1 MCAYKKDY
9 TMSDDKVYSKFGKI
23 VTMLDDLQTTGC
35 FEPGYTQ
42 PVYRLVFTGPNGA
55 GKDSLINGLFGYT
68 FLPPNCKSKRQMEI
82 RFMHSIED
90 VSPMV
95 QVDELNKKFTHFP
108 DCSKKIAELQ
118 NGMNDSNQGSAI
130 RMTLTSNTSA
140 DLYVISTC
148 EQDAGNTYDST
159 LLREALAPSSNFI
172 ILVMEA
178 IYLNDD
184 YSSKREH
191 WFDLIRNYDP
201 DLERTMVV
209 FTKCDILPNNFN
221 FNKIKQYLRESN
233 DIFSPKYGFVCVK
246 TNFSSHMEPSDQVR
260 MEREYFCN
268 HKTFGYLSINDFFTL
283 DTVGEKIT
291 KWIYETNE
299 FKKTMVYAYSKMQDR
314 MKFVD
319 SELDKFGKDFLDFS
333 TQRKDLYLQ
342 GMMNVFCQT
351 VEKVFSGNCD
361 IEEYNLSNFRL
372 NKLYFE
378 FLTNYTDY
386 KPSISFKNEK
396 IIEAIQK
403 TEGYGLSGFP
413 SGDVI
418 YSLLED
424 KLDEL
429 RDEISTYSEDIY
441 NTVNQLFKTIIN
453 RYFARF
459 PKALNSIEELI
470 ISFLDQ
476 EFNKTRSLFKDLA
489 EMNFTYLYVDE
500 LSKEYKTLIQDSLMK
515 KSFQNQGMNDQNNM
529 NNQNNNFPFKENK
542 DISFFKASKEKDRD
556 SYYQGLANYVKSLV
570 DFIYSEMIR
579 NLREYI
585 PKATGNFFIKSLK
598 SNMNFYLLQY
608 ISKNPEICEDLEED
622 QDVAQKRVYYID
634 ASKKLK
640 KINKAIGLDEQIAKF
655 FKEDNIKSIETIL
668 VAQGIDSR
676 ANKEKEEQEK
686 EKEKN
691 AKKPKININDIGQP
705 PKKEMPPEKTTTNPK
720 PNISQSTKN
729 NLFGNNTKPN
739 PTKSS
744 NLFGNPTQTKT
755 DATPAAKKAQST
767 NLFGNPTPAN
777 KKPAAT
783 NQQKNNLFGTPNQ
796 ANINKGTNLFGNTNT
811 NTNTNKTQNTPKTTQ
826 APQNQNQNQKKDL
839 SVSLKIDPK
848 EGNITG
854 INVKGNIDP
863 KDAYNFYQK
872 NKQYMPSGQQML
884 SGAQKAGNFMNQM
897 NNNNNNTD
905 NKPKKTSVS
914 TLANLFGP
922 SKK

>member
-1 MCAYKKDY
+1 MSGYKKDY
-9 TMSDDKVYSKFGKI
+9 TMSDDKVYTKFGKI
-23 VTMLDDLQTTGC
+23 VSMLDDLQTTGC

-55 GKDSLINGLFGYT
+55 GKDSLINCLFGYT
-68 FLPPNCKSKRQMEI
+68 FLPANCKSKRQMEI
-82 RFMHSIED
+82 RFMHSLED
-90 VSPMV
+90 VSPMIEI
-95 QVDELNKKFTHFP
+95 DELNKKFTHFP

-118 NGMNDSNQGSAI
+118 NGTNDSNQGMSI
-130 RMTLTSNTSA
+130 RMTLTSNSSA
-140 DLYVISTC
+140 DIYVISTC
-148 EQDAGNTYDST
+148 EQDTGNTSANS

-184 YSSKREH
+184 FNQKREH
-191 WFDLIRNYDP
+191 WFNLIRNYDP
-201 DLERTMVV
+201 ELERTMVV
-209 FTKCDILPNNFN
+209 FTKCDTLPSNFN
-221 FNKIKQYLRESN
+221 FNKIKQFLRESN

-246 TNFSSHMEPSDQVR
+246 TNYMPHMEPADQVR

-268 HKTFGYLSINDFFTL
+268 HKTFGYLSINDYFTL

-291 KWIYETNE
+291 KWIYETND

-319 SELDKFGKDFLDFS
+319 SELEKFGKDFLDFS

-361 IEEYNLSNFRL
+361 VEEYNLSNVKI
-372 NKLYFE
+372 NKLYVD
-378 FLTNYTDY
+378 FLGNYTDY

-396 IIEAIQK
+396 IVEAIQK
-403 TEGYGLSGFP
+403 TEGCGLSGFP

-453 RYFARF
+453 KFFARF
-459 PKALNSIEELI
+459 PKALTPIEELI

-476 EFNKTRSLFKDLA
+476 EFNKTKDLFNDLA

-500 LSKEYKTLIQDSLMK
+500 LSKEYKTLIQDSLLK
-515 KSFQNQGMNDQNNM
+515 KSFQNQGMNGPNGP
-529 NNQNNNFPFKENK
+529 NNQNNNNFTFKENK
-542 DISFFKASKEKDRD
+542 DISFFKSNKDKD

-579 NLREYI
+579 SLREYI

-608 ISKNPEICEDLEED
+608 LSKNPEICQDLEED

-634 ASKKLK
+634 AQKKLK
-640 KINKAIGLDEQIAKF
+640 KINKAISLDDQIAKY
-655 FKEDNIKSIETIL
+655 FKED
-668 VAQGIDSR
+668 A
-676 ANKEKEEQEK
+676 EK

-691 AKKPKININDIGQP
+691 AKKPKTNINEIGLP
-705 PKKEMPPEKTTTNPK
+705 PKKDNLSEKNINNPK
-720 PNISQSTKN
+720 PNISQAAKN
-729 NLFGNNTKPN
+729 NLFGNATKPQSS
-739 PTKSS
+739 KGS
-744 NLFGNPTQTKT
+744 NLFGNTSQIKNDNANQGKKNPPTNNLFGNTSMNASTKK
-755 DATPAAKKAQST
+755 PQVKNNLFGNPQPNNMQKST
-767 NLFGNPTPAN
+767 NLFGNTP
-777 KKPAAT
+777 
-783 NQQKNNLFGTPNQ
+783 
-796 ANINKGTNLFGNTNT
+796 
-811 NTNTNKTQNTPKTTQ
+811 TNK
-826 APQNQNQNQKKDL
+826 NQNNQQNQKKDL
-839 SVSLKIDPK
+839 NINLKIDPK
-848 EGNITG
+848 DGNITG
-854 INVKGNIDP
+854 VNVQGNIDP

-884 SGAQKAGNFMNQM
+884 SGAQKVGNFLSQLNNSGNS
-897 NNNNNNTD
+897 NNNSGD
-905 NKPKKTSVS
+905 NKQTKKANSS
-914 TLANLFGP
+914 TLANLFG

>member
-1 MCAYKKDY
+1 MSGYKKDY
-9 TMSDDKVYSKFGKI
+9 TMSDDKVYTKFGKI
-23 VTMLDDLQTTGC
+23 VSMLDDLQTTGC

-55 GKDSLINGLFGYT
+55 GKDSLINCLFGYT
-68 FLPPNCKSKRQMEI
+68 FLPANCKSKRQMEI
-82 RFMHSIED
+82 RFMHSLED
-90 VSPMV
+90 VSPMIEI
-95 QVDELNKKFTHFP
+95 DELNKKFTHFP

-118 NGMNDSNQGSAI
+118 NGTNDSNQGMSI
-130 RMTLTSNTSA
+130 RMTLTSNSSA
-140 DLYVISTC
+140 DIYVISTC
-148 EQDAGNTYDST
+148 EQDTGNTSANS

-184 YSSKREH
+184 FNQKREH
-191 WFDLIRNYDP
+191 WFNLIRNYDP
-201 DLERTMVV
+201 ELERTMVV
-209 FTKCDILPNNFN
+209 FTKCDTLPSNFN
-221 FNKIKQYLRESN
+221 FNKIKQFLRESN

-246 TNFSSHMEPSDQVR
+246 TNYMPHMEPADQVR

-268 HKTFGYLSINDFFTL
+268 HKTFGYLSINDYFTL

-291 KWIYETNE
+291 KWIYETND

-319 SELDKFGKDFLDFS
+319 SELEKFGKDFLDFS

-361 IEEYNLSNFRL
+361 VEEYNLSNVKI
-372 NKLYFE
+372 NKLYVD
-378 FLTNYTDY
+378 FLGNYTDY

-396 IIEAIQK
+396 IVEAIQK
-403 TEGYGLSGFP
+403 TEGCGLSGFP

-453 RYFARF
+453 KFFARF
-459 PKALNSIEELI
+459 PKALTPIEELI

-476 EFNKTRSLFKDLA
+476 EFNKTKDLFNDLA

-500 LSKEYKTLIQDSLMK
+500 LSKEYKTLIQDSLLK
-515 KSFQNQGMNDQNNM
+515 KSFQNQGMNGPNGP
-529 NNQNNNFPFKENK
+529 NNQNNNNFTFKENK
-542 DISFFKASKEKDRD
+542 DISFFKSNKDKD

-579 NLREYI
+579 SLREYI

-608 ISKNPEICEDLEED
+608 LSKNPEICQDLEED

-634 ASKKLK
+634 AQKKLK
-640 KINKAIGLDEQIAKF
+640 KINKAISLDDQIAKY
-655 FKEDNIKSIETIL
+655 FKEDANKTIENIL
-668 VAQGIDSR
+668 VSQGINSQ
-676 ANKEKEEQEK
+676 AIKEKEEQEK

-691 AKKPKININDIGQP
+691 AKKPKTNINEIGLP
-705 PKKEMPPEKTTTNPK
+705 PKKDNLSEKNINNPK
-720 PNISQSTKN
+720 PNISQAAKN
-729 NLFGNNTKPN
+729 NLFGNAPKPQSS
-739 PTKSS
+739 KGS
-744 NLFGNPTQTKT
+744 NLFGNTSQIKNDNANQGKKNPPTNNLFGNTSMNASTKK
-755 DATPAAKKAQST
+755 PQVKNNLFGNPQPNNMQKST
-767 NLFGNPTPAN
+767 NLFGNTP
-777 KKPAAT
+777 
-783 NQQKNNLFGTPNQ
+783 
-796 ANINKGTNLFGNTNT
+796 
-811 NTNTNKTQNTPKTTQ
+811 TNK
-826 APQNQNQNQKKDL
+826 NQNNQQNQKKDL
-839 SVSLKIDPK
+839 NINLKIDPK
-848 EGNITG
+848 DGNITG
-854 INVKGNIDP
+854 VNVQGNIDP

-884 SGAQKAGNFMNQM
+884 SGAQKVGNFLSQLNNSGNS
-897 NNNNNNTD
+897 NNNSGD
-905 NKPKKTSVS
+905 NKQTKKANSS
-914 TLANLFGP
+914 TLANLFG

>member
-1 MCAYKKDY
+1 MSGYKKDY
-9 TMSDDKVYSKFGKI
+9 TMSDDKVYTKFGKI
-23 VTMLDDLQTTGC
+23 VSMLDDLQTTGC

-55 GKDSLINGLFGYT
+55 GKDSLINCLFGYT
-68 FLPPNCKSKRQMEI
+68 FLPANCKSKRQMEI
-82 RFMHSIED
+82 RFMHSLED
-90 VSPMV
+90 VSPMIEI
-95 QVDELNKKFTHFP
+95 DELNKKFTHFP

-118 NGMNDSNQGSAI
+118 NGTNDSNQGMSI
-130 RMTLTSNTSA
+130 RMTLTSNSSA
-140 DLYVISTC
+140 DIYVISTC
-148 EQDAGNTYDST
+148 EQDTGNTSANS

-184 YSSKREH
+184 FNQKREH
-191 WFDLIRNYDP
+191 WFNLIRNYDP
-201 DLERTMVV
+201 ELERTMVV
-209 FTKCDILPNNFN
+209 FTKCDTLPSNFN
-221 FNKIKQYLRESN
+221 FNKIKQFLRESN

-246 TNFSSHMEPSDQVR
+246 TNYMPHMEPADQVR

-268 HKTFGYLSINDFFTL
+268 HKTFGYLSINDYFTL

-291 KWIYETNE
+291 KWIYETND

-319 SELDKFGKDFLDFS
+319 SELEKFGKDFLDFS

-361 IEEYNLSNFRL
+361 VEEYNLSNVKI
-372 NKLYFE
+372 NKLYVD
-378 FLTNYTDY
+378 FLGNYTDY

-396 IIEAIQK
+396 IVEAIQK
-403 TEGYGLSGFP
+403 TEGCGLSGFP

-453 RYFARF
+453 KFFARF
-459 PKALNSIEELI
+459 PKALTPIEELI

-476 EFNKTRSLFKDLA
+476 EFNKTKGLFNDLA

-500 LSKEYKTLIQDSLMK
+500 LSKEYKTLIQDSLLK
-515 KSFQNQGMNDQNNM
+515 KSFQNQGMNGPNGP
-529 NNQNNNFPFKENK
+529 NNQNNNNFTFKENK
-542 DISFFKASKEKDRD
+542 DISFFKSNKDKD

-579 NLREYI
+579 SLREYI

-608 ISKNPEICEDLEED
+608 LSKNPEICQDLEED

-634 ASKKLK
+634 AQKKLK
-640 KINKAIGLDEQIAKF
+640 KINKAISLDDQIAKY
-655 FKEDNIKSIETIL
+655 FKEDANKTIENIL
-668 VAQGIDSR
+668 VSQGINSQ
-676 ANKEKEEQEK
+676 AIKEKEEQEK

-691 AKKPKININDIGQP
+691 AKKPKTNINEIGLP
-705 PKKEMPPEKTTTNPK
+705 PKKDNLSEKNINNPK
-720 PNISQSTKN
+720 PNISQAAKN
-729 NLFGNNTKPN
+729 NLFGNAPKPQSS
-739 PTKSS
+739 KGS
-744 NLFGNPTQTKT
+744 NLFGNTSQIKNDNANQGKKNPPTNNLFGNTSMNASTKK
-755 DATPAAKKAQST
+755 PQVKNNLFGNPQPNNMQKST
-767 NLFGNPTPAN
+767 NLFGNTP
-777 KKPAAT
+777 
-783 NQQKNNLFGTPNQ
+783 
-796 ANINKGTNLFGNTNT
+796 
-811 NTNTNKTQNTPKTTQ
+811 TNK
-826 APQNQNQNQKKDL
+826 NQNNQQNQKKDL
-839 SVSLKIDPK
+839 NINLKIDPK
-848 EGNITG
+848 DGNITG
-854 INVKGNIDP
+854 VNVQGNIDP

-884 SGAQKAGNFMNQM
+884 SGAQKVGNFLSQLNNSGNS
-897 NNNNNNTD
+897 NNNSGD
-905 NKPKKTSVS
+905 NKQTKKANSS
-914 TLANLFGP
+914 TLANLFG

>member
-1 MCAYKKDY
+1 
-9 TMSDDKVYSKFGKI
+9 MSDDKVYTKFGKI
-23 VTMLDDLQTTGC
+23 VSMLDDLQSTGC

-42 PVYRLVFTGPNGA
+42 PVYRLVFTGPNGS
-55 GKDSLINGLFGYT
+55 GKDSLINCLFGYT
-68 FLPPNCKSKRQMEI
+68 FLPANCKSKRQMEI
-82 RFMHSIED
+82 RFMHSLED

-118 NGMNDSNQGSAI
+118 NGTNDSNQGISI
-130 RMTLTSNTSA
+130 RMTLTSNSSA

-148 EQDAGNTYDST
+148 QQDTGNSYANT

-178 IYLNDD
+178 VYLNDD
-184 YSSKREH
+184 FKQKREH
-191 WFDLIRNYDP
+191 WFNLIRNYDP

-209 FTKCDILPNNFN
+209 FTKCDVLPNNFN

-246 TNFSSHMEPSDQVR
+246 TNYMAHMEPSDQVR

-268 HKTFGYLSINDFFTL
+268 HKTFGYLSINDYFTL

-291 KWIYETNE
+291 KWIYETND
-299 FKKTMVYAYSKMQDR
+299 FKKTIVYAYSKMQDR

-319 SELDKFGKDFLDFS
+319 SELEKFGKDFLDFS

-361 IEEYNLSNFRL
+361 VEEYNLSNVKI
-372 NKLYFE
+372 NKLYVD
-378 FLTNYTDY
+378 FLGQYTDY
-386 KPSISFKNEK
+386 KPSISFKNDK
-396 IIEAIQK
+396 IVEAIQK
-403 TEGYGLSGFP
+403 TEGVGLSGFP

-418 YSLLED
+418 YSLLEE

-453 RYFARF
+453 KFFARF
-459 PKALNSIEELI
+459 PKALNPIEELI

-476 EFNKTRSLFKDLA
+476 EFNKTKDLFNDLA

-500 LSKEYKTLIQDSLMK
+500 LSKEYKTLIQDSLLK
-515 KSFQNQGMNDQNNM
+515 KSFQNQGMNGPNGP
-529 NNQNNNFPFKENK
+529 NNQNNNNFTFKENK
-542 DISFFKASKEKDRD
+542 DISFFKSNKDKD

-579 NLREYI
+579 SLREYI

-608 ISKNPEICEDLEED
+608 ISKNPEICQDLEED
-622 QDVAQKRVYYID
+622 QDVAQKRIYYID
-634 ASKKLK
+634 AQKKLK

-668 VAQGIDSR
+668 VSQGINSQ
-676 ANKEKEEQEK
+676 AIKEKEEQEK
-686 EKEKN
+686 EKEKEKN
-691 AKKPKININDIGQP
+691 AKKPKTNINEIGLP
-705 PKKEMPPEKTTTNPK
+705 PKKDNLSEKNINNPK
-720 PNISQSTKN
+720 PNISQAAKN
-729 NLFGNNTKPN
+729 NLFGNAPKAQNV
-739 PTKSS
+739 KSS
-744 NLFGNPTQTKT
+744 NLFGNPTQVKNEN
-755 DATPAAKKAQST
+755 ANQPKKNPPPNT
-767 NLFGNPTPAN
+767 NLFGNPNTNAN
-777 KKPAAT
+777 QKKPPV
-783 NQQKNNLFGTPNQ
+783 KNNLFGTPNQ
-796 ANINKGTNLFGNTNT
+796 SNNMSKSTNLFGTTPVNNNNK
-811 NTNTNKTQNTPKTTQ
+811 NTNTNKNTPKTVQ
-826 APQNQNQNQKKDL
+826 QNQQNQKNDL
-839 SVSLKIDPK
+839 NVSLKIDPK

-854 INVKGNIDP
+854 INVQGNIDP

-872 NKQYMPSGQQML
+872 NKQYMPSAQQML
-884 SGAQKAGNFMNQM
+884 SGATKTANFLNQV
-897 NNNNNNTD
+897 NNNNNNAGD
-905 NKPKKTSVS
+905 NKTKKANSS
-914 TLANLFGP
+914 TLANLFG

>member
-1 MCAYKKDY
+1 
-9 TMSDDKVYSKFGKI
+9 MSDDKVYTKFGKI
-23 VTMLDDLQTTGC
+23 VSMLDDLQSTGC

-55 GKDSLINGLFGYT
+55 GKDSLINCLFGYT
-68 FLPPNCKSKRQMEI
+68 FLPANCKSKRQMEI
-82 RFMHSIED
+82 RFMHSLED

-118 NGMNDSNQGSAI
+118 NGTNDSNQGISI
-130 RMTLTSNTSA
+130 RMTLTSNSSA

-148 EQDAGNTYDST
+148 QQDTGNSYANT

-178 IYLNDD
+178 VYLNDD
-184 YSSKREH
+184 FKQKREH
-191 WFDLIRNYDP
+191 WFNLIRNYDP

-209 FTKCDILPNNFN
+209 FTKCDVLPNNFN

-246 TNFSSHMEPSDQVR
+246 TNYMAHMEPSDQVR

-268 HKTFGYLSINDFFTL
+268 HKTFGYLSINDYFTL

-291 KWIYETNE
+291 KWIYDTND
-299 FKKTMVYAYSKMQDR
+299 FKKTIVYAYSKMQDR

-319 SELDKFGKDFLDFS
+319 SELEKFGKDFLDFS

-361 IEEYNLSNFRL
+361 VEEYNLSNVKI
-372 NKLYFE
+372 NKLYVD
-378 FLTNYTDY
+378 FLGQYTDY
-386 KPSISFKNEK
+386 KPSISFKNDK
-396 IIEAIQK
+396 IVEAIQK
-403 TEGYGLSGFP
+403 TEGVGLSGFP

-418 YSLLED
+418 YSLLEE

-453 RYFARF
+453 KFFARF
-459 PKALNSIEELI
+459 PKALNPIEELI

-476 EFNKTRSLFKDLA
+476 EFNKTKDLFNDLA

-500 LSKEYKTLIQDSLMK
+500 LSKEYKTLIQDSLLK
-515 KSFQNQGMNDQNNM
+515 KSFQNQGNNIQ
-529 NNQNNNFPFKENK
+529 NNQNNNNNNNFAFKENK
-542 DISFFKASKEKDRD
+542 DISFFKSAKDKD

-579 NLREYI
+579 SLREYI

-608 ISKNPEICEDLEED
+608 ISKNPEICQDLEED
-622 QDVAQKRVYYID
+622 QDVAQKRIYYID
-634 ASKKLK
+634 AQKKLK

-668 VAQGIDSR
+668 VSQGINSQ
-676 ANKEKEEQEK
+676 AIKEKEEQEK
-686 EKEKN
+686 EKEKEKN
-691 AKKPKININDIGQP
+691 AKKPKTNINEIGLP
-705 PKKEMPPEKTTTNPK
+705 PKKDNLSEKNINNPK
-720 PNISQSTKN
+720 PNISQAAKN
-729 NLFGNNTKPN
+729 NLFGNAPKTQNV
-739 PTKSS
+739 KSS
-744 NLFGNPTQTKT
+744 NLFGNPTQNKNENVNQ
-755 DATPAAKKAQST
+755 PKKNPPPNT
-767 NLFGNPTPAN
+767 NLFGNPNTN
-777 KKPAAT
+777 TNQKKPPV
-783 NQQKNNLFGTPNQ
+783 KNNLFGTPNQ
-796 ANINKGTNLFGNTNT
+796 SNNMSKSTNLFGTTPVNN
-811 NTNTNKTQNTPKTTQ
+811 NNKNTNKNTPKTVQ
-826 APQNQNQNQKKDL
+826 QNQKNDL
-839 SVSLKIDPK
+839 NVSLKIDPK

-854 INVKGNIDP
+854 INVQGNIDP

-872 NKQYMPSGQQML
+872 NKQYMPSAQQML
-884 SGAQKAGNFMNQM
+884 SGATKTANFLNQV
-897 NNNNNNTD
+897 NNNNNNAGD
-905 NKPKKTSVS
+905 NKTKKANSS
-914 TLANLFGP
+914 TLANLFG

>member
-1 MCAYKKDY
+1 MSGYKKDY
-9 TMSDDKVYSKFGKI
+9 TMSDDKVYTKFGKI
-23 VTMLDDLQTTGC
+23 VSMLDDLQTTGC

-55 GKDSLINGLFGYT
+55 GKDSLINCLFGYT
-68 FLPPNCKSKRQMEI
+68 FLPANCKSKRQMEI
-82 RFMHSIED
+82 RFMHSLED
-90 VSPMV
+90 VSPMIEI
-95 QVDELNKKFTHFP
+95 DELNKKFTHFP

-118 NGMNDSNQGSAI
+118 NGTNDSNQGMSI
-130 RMTLTSNTSA
+130 RMTLTSNSSA
-140 DLYVISTC
+140 DIYVISTC
-148 EQDAGNTYDST
+148 EQDTGNTSANS

-184 YSSKREH
+184 FNQKREH
-191 WFDLIRNYDP
+191 WFNLIRNYDP
-201 DLERTMVV
+201 ELERTMVV
-209 FTKCDILPNNFN
+209 FTKCDTLPSNFN
-221 FNKIKQYLRESN
+221 FNKIKQFLRESN

-246 TNFSSHMEPSDQVR
+246 TNYMPHMEPADQVR

-268 HKTFGYLSINDFFTL
+268 HKTFGYLSINDYFTL

-291 KWIYETNE
+291 KWIYETND

-319 SELDKFGKDFLDFS
+319 SELEKFGKDFLDFS

-361 IEEYNLSNFRL
+361 VEEYNLSNVKI
-372 NKLYFE
+372 NKLYVD
-378 FLTNYTDY
+378 FLGNYTDY

-396 IIEAIQK
+396 IVEAIQK
-403 TEGYGLSGFP
+403 TEGCGLSGFP

-453 RYFARF
+453 KFFARF
-459 PKALNSIEELI
+459 PKALTPIEELI

-476 EFNKTRSLFKDLA
+476 EFNKTKGLFNDLA

-500 LSKEYKTLIQDSLMK
+500 LSKEYKTLIQDSLLK
-515 KSFQNQGMNDQNNM
+515 KSFQNQGMNGPNGP
-529 NNQNNNFPFKENK
+529 NNQNNNNFTFKENK
-542 DISFFKASKEKDRD
+542 DISFFKSNKDKD

-579 NLREYI
+579 SLREYI

-608 ISKNPEICEDLEED
+608 LSKNPEICQDLEED

-634 ASKKLK
+634 AQKKLK
-640 KINKAIGLDEQIAKF
+640 KINKAISLDDQIAKY
-655 FKEDNIKSIETIL
+655 FKEDANKTIENIL
-668 VAQGIDSR
+668 VSQGINSQ
-676 ANKEKEEQEK
+676 AIKEKEEQEK

-691 AKKPKININDIGQP
+691 AKKPKTNINEIGLP
-705 PKKEMPPEKTTTNPK
+705 PKKDNLSEKNINNPK
-720 PNISQSTKN
+720 PNISQAAKN
-729 NLFGNNTKPN
+729 NLFGNATKPQSS
-739 PTKSS
+739 KGS
-744 NLFGNPTQTKT
+744 NLFGNTSQIKNDNANQGKKNPPTNNLFGNTSMNASTKK
-755 DATPAAKKAQST
+755 PQVKNNLFGNPQPNNMQKST
-767 NLFGNPTPAN
+767 NLFGNTP
-777 KKPAAT
+777 
-783 NQQKNNLFGTPNQ
+783 
-796 ANINKGTNLFGNTNT
+796 
-811 NTNTNKTQNTPKTTQ
+811 TNK
-826 APQNQNQNQKKDL
+826 NQNNQQNQKKDL
-839 SVSLKIDPK
+839 NLNLKIDPK
-848 EGNITG
+848 DGNITG
-854 INVKGNIDP
+854 VNIQGNIDP

-884 SGAQKAGNFMNQM
+884 SGAQKVGNFLSQL
-897 NNNNNNTD
+897 NNSGNSNNNTGD
-905 NKPKKTSVS
+905 NKQTKKANSS
-914 TLANLFGP
+914 TLANLFG

>member
-1 MCAYKKDY
+1 
-9 TMSDDKVYSKFGKI
+9 MSDDKVYTKFGKI
-23 VTMLDDLQTTGC
+23 VSMLDDLQSTGC

-55 GKDSLINGLFGYT
+55 GKDSLINCLFGYT
-68 FLPPNCKSKRQMEI
+68 FLPANCKSKRQMEI
-82 RFMHSIED
+82 RFMHSLED

-118 NGMNDSNQGSAI
+118 NGTNDSNQGISI
-130 RMTLTSNTSA
+130 RMTLTSNSSA

-148 EQDAGNTYDST
+148 QQDTGNSYANT

-178 IYLNDD
+178 VYLNDD
-184 YSSKREH
+184 FKQKREH
-191 WFDLIRNYDP
+191 WFNLIRNYDP

-209 FTKCDILPNNFN
+209 FTKCDVLPNNFN

-246 TNFSSHMEPSDQVR
+246 TNYMAHMEPSDQVR

-268 HKTFGYLSINDFFTL
+268 HKTFGYLSINDYFTL

-291 KWIYETNE
+291 KWIYETND
-299 FKKTMVYAYSKMQDR
+299 FKKTIVYAYSKMQDR

-319 SELDKFGKDFLDFS
+319 SELEKFGKDFLDFS

-361 IEEYNLSNFRL
+361 VEEYNLSNVKI
-372 NKLYFE
+372 NKLYVD
-378 FLTNYTDY
+378 FLGQYTDY
-386 KPSISFKNEK
+386 KPSISFKNDK
-396 IIEAIQK
+396 IVEAIQK
-403 TEGYGLSGFP
+403 TEGVGLSGFP

-418 YSLLED
+418 YSLLEE

-453 RYFARF
+453 KFFARF
-459 PKALNSIEELI
+459 PKALNPIEELI

-476 EFNKTRSLFKDLA
+476 EFNKTKDLFNDLA

-500 LSKEYKTLIQDSLMK
+500 LSKEYKTLIQDSLLK
-515 KSFQNQGMNDQNNM
+515 KSFQNQTNNNQ
-529 NNQNNNFPFKENK
+529 NNQNNNNNNNFAFKENK
-542 DISFFKASKEKDRD
+542 DISFFKSAKDKD

-579 NLREYI
+579 SLREYI

-608 ISKNPEICEDLEED
+608 ISKNPEICQDLEED
-622 QDVAQKRVYYID
+622 QDVAQKRIYYID
-634 ASKKLK
+634 AQKKLK

-668 VAQGIDSR
+668 VSQGINSQ
-676 ANKEKEEQEK
+676 AIKEKEEQEK
-686 EKEKN
+686 EKEKEKN
-691 AKKPKININDIGQP
+691 AKKPKTNINELGLP
-705 PKKEMPPEKTTTNPK
+705 PKKDNLSEKNINNPK
-720 PNISQSTKN
+720 PNISQAAKN
-729 NLFGNNTKPN
+729 NLFGNAPKTQNV
-739 PTKSS
+739 KSS
-744 NLFGNPTQTKT
+744 NLFGNPTQVKNEN
-755 DATPAAKKAQST
+755 ANQPKKNPPPNT
-767 NLFGNPTPAN
+767 NLFGNPNTN
-777 KKPAAT
+777 TNQKKPPV
-783 NQQKNNLFGTPNQ
+783 KNNLFGTPNQ
-796 ANINKGTNLFGNTNT
+796 SNNMNKSTNLFGTTPVNNNNKNTG
-811 NTNTNKTQNTPKTTQ
+811 NTNKNTPKTVQ
-826 APQNQNQNQKKDL
+826 QNQKNDL
-839 SVSLKIDPK
+839 NVSLKIDPK

-854 INVKGNIDP
+854 INVQGNIDP

-872 NKQYMPSGQQML
+872 NKQYMPSAQQML
-884 SGAQKAGNFMNQM
+884 SGATKTANFLNQV
-897 NNNNNNTD
+897 NNNNNNAGD
-905 NKPKKTSVS
+905 NKTKKANSS
-914 TLANLFGP
+914 TLANLFG

>member
-1 MCAYKKDY
+1 
-9 TMSDDKVYSKFGKI
+9 MSDDKVYTKFGKI
-23 VTMLDDLQTTGC
+23 VSMLDDLQSTGC

-55 GKDSLINGLFGYT
+55 GKDSLINCLFGYT
-68 FLPPNCKSKRQMEI
+68 FLPANCKSKRQMEI
-82 RFMHSIED
+82 RFMHSLED

-118 NGMNDSNQGSAI
+118 NGTNDSNQGIAI
-130 RMTLTSNTSA
+130 RMTLTSNSSA

-148 EQDAGNTYDST
+148 QQDTGNSYANT

-178 IYLNDD
+178 VYLNDD
-184 YSSKREH
+184 FKQKREH
-191 WFDLIRNYDP
+191 WFNLIRNYDP

-209 FTKCDILPNNFN
+209 FTKCDVLPNNFN

-246 TNFSSHMEPSDQVR
+246 TNYMAHMEPSDQVR

-268 HKTFGYLSINDFFTL
+268 HKTFGYLSINDYFTL

-291 KWIYETNE
+291 KWIYDTND
-299 FKKTMVYAYSKMQDR
+299 FKKTIVYAYSKMQDR

-319 SELDKFGKDFLDFS
+319 SELEKFGKDFLDFS

-361 IEEYNLSNFRL
+361 VEEYNLSNVKI
-372 NKLYFE
+372 NKLYVD
-378 FLTNYTDY
+378 FLGQYTDY
-386 KPSISFKNEK
+386 KPSISFKNDK
-396 IIEAIQK
+396 IVEAIQK
-403 TEGYGLSGFP
+403 TEGVGLSGFP

-418 YSLLED
+418 YSLLEE

-453 RYFARF
+453 KFFARF
-459 PKALNSIEELI
+459 PKALNPIEELI

-476 EFNKTRSLFKDLA
+476 EFNKTKDLFNDLA

-500 LSKEYKTLIQDSLMK
+500 LSKEYKTLIQDSLLK
-515 KSFQNQGMNDQNNM
+515 KSFQNQGNNIQ
-529 NNQNNNFPFKENK
+529 NNQNNNNNNNFAFKENK
-542 DISFFKASKEKDRD
+542 DISFFKSAKDKD

-579 NLREYI
+579 SLREYI

-608 ISKNPEICEDLEED
+608 ISKNPEICQDLEED
-622 QDVAQKRVYYID
+622 QDVAQKRIYYID
-634 ASKKLK
+634 AQKKLK

-668 VAQGIDSR
+668 VSQGINSQ
-676 ANKEKEEQEK
+676 AIKEKEEQEK
-686 EKEKN
+686 EKEKEKN
-691 AKKPKININDIGQP
+691 AKKPKTNINELGLP
-705 PKKEMPPEKTTTNPK
+705 PKKDNLSEKNINNPK
-720 PNISQSTKN
+720 PNISQAAKN
-729 NLFGNNTKPN
+729 NLFGNAPKTQNV
-739 PTKSS
+739 KSS
-744 NLFGNPTQTKT
+744 NLFGNPTQNKNEN
-755 DATPAAKKAQST
+755 ANQPKKNPPPNT
-767 NLFGNPTPAN
+767 NLFGNPNTNAN
-777 KKPAAT
+777 QKKPPV
-783 NQQKNNLFGTPNQ
+783 KNNLFGTPNQ
-796 ANINKGTNLFGNTNT
+796 SNNMSKSTNLFGTTPVNNNNK
-811 NTNTNKTQNTPKTTQ
+811 NTNTNKNTPKTVQ
-826 APQNQNQNQKKDL
+826 QNQKNDL
-839 SVSLKIDPK
+839 NVSLKIDPK

-854 INVKGNIDP
+854 INVQGNIDP

-884 SGAQKAGNFMNQM
+884 SGAQQTANFLNQV
-897 NNNNNNTD
+897 NNNNAGD
-905 NKPKKTSVS
+905 NKSKKANSS
-914 TLANLFGP
+914 TLANLFG

>member
-1 MCAYKKDY
+1 MSGYKKDY
-9 TMSDDKVYSKFGKI
+9 TMSDDKVYTKFGKI
-23 VTMLDDLQTTGC
+23 VSMLDDLQTTGC

-55 GKDSLINGLFGYT
+55 GKDSLINCLFGYT
-68 FLPPNCKSKRQMEI
+68 FLPANCKSKRQMEI
-82 RFMHSIED
+82 RFMHSLED
-90 VSPMV
+90 VSPMIEI
-95 QVDELNKKFTHFP
+95 DELNKKFTHFP

-118 NGMNDSNQGSAI
+118 NGTNDSNQGMSI
-130 RMTLTSNTSA
+130 RMTLTSNSSA
-140 DLYVISTC
+140 DIYVISTC
-148 EQDAGNTYDST
+148 EQDTGNTSANS

-184 YSSKREH
+184 FNQKREH
-191 WFDLIRNYDP
+191 WFNLIRNYDP
-201 DLERTMVV
+201 ELERTMVV
-209 FTKCDILPNNFN
+209 FTKCDTLPSNFN
-221 FNKIKQYLRESN
+221 FNKIKQFLRESN

-246 TNFSSHMEPSDQVR
+246 TNYMPHMEPADHQVR

-268 HKTFGYLSINDFFTL
+268 HKTFGYLSINDYFTL

-291 KWIYETNE
+291 KWIYETND

-319 SELDKFGKDFLDFS
+319 SELEKFGKDFLDFS

-361 IEEYNLSNFRL
+361 VEEYNLSNVKI
-372 NKLYFE
+372 NKLYVD
-378 FLTNYTDY
+378 FLGNYTDY

-396 IIEAIQK
+396 IVEAIQK
-403 TEGYGLSGFP
+403 TEGCGLSGFP

-453 RYFARF
+453 KFFARF
-459 PKALNSIEELI
+459 PKALTPIEELI

-476 EFNKTRSLFKDLA
+476 EFNKTKGLFNDLA

-500 LSKEYKTLIQDSLMK
+500 LSKEYKTLIQDSLLK
-515 KSFQNQGMNDQNNM
+515 KSFQNQGMNGPNGP
-529 NNQNNNFPFKENK
+529 NNQNNNNFTFKENK
-542 DISFFKASKEKDRD
+542 DISFFKSNKDKD

-579 NLREYI
+579 SLREYI

-608 ISKNPEICEDLEED
+608 LSKNPEICQDLEED

-634 ASKKLK
+634 AQKKLK
-640 KINKAIGLDEQIAKF
+640 KINKAISLDDQIAKY
-655 FKEDNIKSIETIL
+655 FKEDANKTIENIL
-668 VAQGIDSR
+668 VSQGINSQ
-676 ANKEKEEQEK
+676 AIKEKEEQEK

-691 AKKPKININDIGQP
+691 AKKPKTNINEIGLP
-705 PKKEMPPEKTTTNPK
+705 PKKDNLSEKNINNPK
-720 PNISQSTKN
+720 PNISQAAKN
-729 NLFGNNTKPN
+729 NLFGNATKPQSS
-739 PTKSS
+739 KGS
-744 NLFGNPTQTKT
+744 NLFGNTSQIKNDNANQGKKNPPTNNLFGNTSMNASTKK
-755 DATPAAKKAQST
+755 PQVKNNLFGNPQPNNMQKST
-767 NLFGNPTPAN
+767 NLFGNTP
-777 KKPAAT
+777 
-783 NQQKNNLFGTPNQ
+783 
-796 ANINKGTNLFGNTNT
+796 
-811 NTNTNKTQNTPKTTQ
+811 TNK
-826 APQNQNQNQKKDL
+826 NQNNQQNQKKDL
-839 SVSLKIDPK
+839 NINLKIDPK
-848 EGNITG
+848 DGNITG
-854 INVKGNIDP
+854 VNVQGNIDP

-884 SGAQKAGNFMNQM
+884 SGAQKVGNFLSQLNNSGNS
-897 NNNNNNTD
+897 NNNSGD
-905 NKPKKTSVS
+905 NKQTKKANSS
-914 TLANLFGP
+914 TLANLFG

>member
-1 MCAYKKDY
+1 
-9 TMSDDKVYSKFGKI
+9 MSDDKVYTKFGKI
-23 VTMLDDLQTTGC
+23 VSMLDDLQSTGC

-55 GKDSLINGLFGYT
+55 GKDSLINCLFGYT
-68 FLPPNCKSKRQMEI
+68 FLPANCKSKRQMEI
-82 RFMHSIED
+82 RFMHSLED

-118 NGMNDSNQGSAI
+118 NGTNDSNQGIAI
-130 RMTLTSNTSA
+130 RMTLTSNSSA

-148 EQDAGNTYDST
+148 QQDTGNSYANT

-178 IYLNDD
+178 VYLNDD
-184 YSSKREH
+184 FKQKREH
-191 WFDLIRNYDP
+191 WFNLIRNYDP

-209 FTKCDILPNNFN
+209 FTKCDVLPNNFN

-246 TNFSSHMEPSDQVR
+246 TNYMAHMEPSDQVR

-268 HKTFGYLSINDFFTL
+268 HKTFGYLSINDYFTL

-291 KWIYETNE
+291 KWIYDTND
-299 FKKTMVYAYSKMQDR
+299 FKKTIVYAYSKMQDR

-319 SELDKFGKDFLDFS
+319 SELEKFGKDFLDFS

-361 IEEYNLSNFRL
+361 VEEYNLSNVKI
-372 NKLYFE
+372 NKLYVD
-378 FLTNYTDY
+378 FLGQYTDY
-386 KPSISFKNEK
+386 KPSISFKNDK
-396 IIEAIQK
+396 IVEAIQK
-403 TEGYGLSGFP
+403 TEGVGLSGFP

-418 YSLLED
+418 YSLLEE

-453 RYFARF
+453 KFFARF
-459 PKALNSIEELI
+459 PKALNPIEELI

-476 EFNKTRSLFKDLA
+476 EFNKTKDLFNDLA

-500 LSKEYKTLIQDSLMK
+500 LSKEYKTLIQDSLLK
-515 KSFQNQGMNDQNNM
+515 KSFQNQGNNIQ
-529 NNQNNNFPFKENK
+529 NNQNNNNNNNFAFKENK
-542 DISFFKASKEKDRD
+542 DISFFKSAKDKD

-579 NLREYI
+579 SLREYI

-608 ISKNPEICEDLEED
+608 ISKNPEICQDLEED
-622 QDVAQKRVYYID
+622 QDVAQKRIYYID
-634 ASKKLK
+634 AQKKLK

-668 VAQGIDSR
+668 VSQGINSQ
-676 ANKEKEEQEK
+676 AIKEKEEQEK
-686 EKEKN
+686 EKEKEKN
-691 AKKPKININDIGQP
+691 AKKPKTNINELGLP
-705 PKKEMPPEKTTTNPK
+705 PKKDNLSEKNINNPK
-720 PNISQSTKN
+720 PNISQAAKN
-729 NLFGNNTKPN
+729 NLFGNAPKTQNV
-739 PTKSS
+739 KSS
-744 NLFGNPTQTKT
+744 NLFGNPTQNKNEN
-755 DATPAAKKAQST
+755 ANQPKKNPPPNT
-767 NLFGNPTPAN
+767 NLFGNPNTN
-777 KKPAAT
+777 TNQKKPPV
-783 NQQKNNLFGTPNQ
+783 KNNLFGTPNQ
-796 ANINKGTNLFGNTNT
+796 SNNMSKSTNLFGTTPVNNNNK
-811 NTNTNKTQNTPKTTQ
+811 NTNTNKNTPKTVQ
-826 APQNQNQNQKKDL
+826 QNQKNDL
-839 SVSLKIDPK
+839 NVSLKIDPK
-848 EGNITG
+848 EGTITG
-854 INVKGNIDP
+854 VNVKGNIDP
-863 KDAYNFYQK
+863 QDAYNFYQK

-884 SGAQKAGNFMNQM
+884 SGAQKTANFLNQV
-897 NNNNNNTD
+897 NNNNNNAGD
-905 NKPKKTSVS
+905 NKTKKANSS
-914 TLANLFGP
+914 TLANLFG

>member
-1 MCAYKKDY
+1 MSGYKKDY

-23 VTMLDDLQTTGC
+23 VSMLDDLQTTGC
-35 FEPGYTQ
+35 FEPGFTQ

-55 GKDSLINGLFGYT
+55 GKDSLINCLFGYT
-68 FLPPNCKSKRQMEI
+68 FLPANCKSKRQMEI
-82 RFMHSIED
+82 RFMHSLED

-108 DCSKKIAELQ
+108 DCSKKIADLQ
-118 NGMNDSNQGSAI
+118 NSTNDSNQGNPI
-130 RMTLTSNTSA
+130 RMTLTSNSSA

-148 EQDAGNTYDST
+148 EQDAGNTYDKT

-172 ILVMEA
+172 VLVMEA
-178 IYLNDD
+178 IYFNDD
-184 YSSKREH
+184 YKHKRDH
-191 WFDLIRNYDP
+191 WFNLIRNYDP

-209 FTKCDILPNNFN
+209 LTKCDILPNNFN
-221 FNKIKQYLRESN
+221 YNKIKQFLRDSN
-233 DIFSPKYGFVCVK
+233 DIFNPKYGFVCVK
-246 TNFSSHMEPSDQVR
+246 TNYMAHMEPSDQVR

-268 HKTFGYLSINDFFTL
+268 HKVFGYLSINDYFTL
-283 DTVGEKIT
+283 DTIGEKIT
-291 KWIYETNE
+291 KWIYEANE
-299 FKKTMVYAYSKMQDR
+299 FKKTMVYAYSRMQDR

-319 SELDKFGKDFLDFS
+319 SELEKFGRDFLDFS

-351 VEKVFSGNCD
+351 IEKVFSGNCD
-361 IEEYNLSNFRL
+361 VEEYNLSNVRI
-372 NKLYFE
+372 NKLYVD
-378 FLTNYTDY
+378 FLGSFTDY
-386 KPSISFKNEK
+386 KPSITFKNEK
-396 IIEAIQK
+396 IVEAIQK
-403 TEGYGLSGFP
+403 TEGCGLSGFP

-429 RDEISTYSEDIY
+429 RDELSTYSEDIY

-453 RYFARF
+453 KFFARF
-459 PKALNSIEELI
+459 PKALNPIEELI

-476 EFNKTRSLFKDLA
+476 EFNKTKKLFTDLS

-500 LSKEYKTLIQDSLMK
+500 LSKEYKTLIQDSLLK
-515 KSFQNQGMNDQNNM
+515 KSFQNQGTDQNNM

-686 EKEKN
+686 EKEKEKN
-691 AKKPKININDIGQP
+691 AKKPKTNINDIGPP
-705 PKKEMPPEKTTTNPK
+705 PKKEPEKTVTNTK
-720 PNISQSTKN
+720 PNISQANKI
-729 NLFGNNTKPN
+729 NLFG
-739 PTKSS
+739 S
-744 NLFGNPTQTKT
+744 NKQTNVKNSNIFGNPTPKN
-755 DATPAAKKAQST
+755 DANTIQKKNPST
-767 NLFGNPTPAN
+767 NLFGNPIPVN
-777 KKPAAT
+777 KKSTSNTQA
-783 NQQKNNLFGTPNQ
+783 KNTNLFGTPNQ
-796 ANINKGTNLFGNTNT
+796 ANNTKSTNLFGNPS
-811 NTNTNKTQNTPKTTQ
+811 TNKVQNTPKT
-826 APQNQNQNQKKDL
+826 NQQNQKKDL
-839 SVSLKIDPK
+839 NVSLKIDPK
-848 EGNITG
+848 EGNISG
-854 INVKGNIDP
+854 VNVQGNIDP

-884 SGAQKAGNFMNQM
+884 SGAQKAGNFMSQM
-897 NNNNNNTD
+897 NANNTE
-905 NKPKKTSVS
+905 NKPKKANVN
-914 TLANLFGP
+914 TLASLFG
-922 SKK
+922 STKK

>member
-1 MCAYKKDY
+1 MSGYKKDY
-9 TMSDDKVYSKFGKI
+9 TMSDDKVYTKFGKI
-23 VTMLDDLQTTGC
+23 VSMLDDLQTTGC

-55 GKDSLINGLFGYT
+55 GKDSLINCLFGYT
-68 FLPPNCKSKRQMEI
+68 FLPANCKSKRQMEI
-82 RFMHSIED
+82 RFMHSLED
-90 VSPMV
+90 VSPMIEI
-95 QVDELNKKFTHFP
+95 DELNKKFTHFP

-118 NGMNDSNQGSAI
+118 NGTNDSNQGMSI
-130 RMTLTSNTSA
+130 RMTLTSNSSA
-140 DLYVISTC
+140 DIYVISTC
-148 EQDAGNTYDST
+148 EQDTGNTSANS

-184 YSSKREH
+184 FNQKREH
-191 WFDLIRNYDP
+191 WFNLIRNYDP
-201 DLERTMVV
+201 ELERTMVV
-209 FTKCDILPNNFN
+209 FTKCDTLPSNFN
-221 FNKIKQYLRESN
+221 FNKIKQFLRESN

-246 TNFSSHMEPSDQVR
+246 TNYMPHMEPADQVR

-268 HKTFGYLSINDFFTL
+268 HKTFGYLSINDYFTL

-291 KWIYETNE
+291 KWIYETND

-319 SELDKFGKDFLDFS
+319 SELEKFGKDFLDFS

-361 IEEYNLSNFRL
+361 VEEYNLSNVKI
-372 NKLYFE
+372 NKLYVD
-378 FLTNYTDY
+378 FLGNYTDY

-396 IIEAIQK
+396 IVEAIQK
-403 TEGYGLSGFP
+403 TEGCGLSGFP

-453 RYFARF
+453 KFFARF
-459 PKALNSIEELI
+459 PKALTPIEELI

-476 EFNKTRSLFKDLA
+476 EFNKTKDLFNDLA

-500 LSKEYKTLIQDSLMK
+500 LSKEYKTLIQDSLLK
-515 KSFQNQGMNDQNNM
+515 KSFQNQGMNGPNGP
-529 NNQNNNFPFKENK
+529 NNQNNNNFTFKENK
-542 DISFFKASKEKDRD
+542 DISFFKSNKDKD

-579 NLREYI
+579 SLREYI

-608 ISKNPEICEDLEED
+608 LSKNPEICQDLEED

-634 ASKKLK
+634 AQKKLK

-668 VAQGIDSR
+668 VSQGINSQ
-676 ANKEKEEQEK
+676 AIKEKEEQEK

-691 AKKPKININDIGQP
+691 AKKPKTNINEIGLP
-705 PKKEMPPEKTTTNPK
+705 PKKDNLSEKNINNPK
-720 PNISQSTKN
+720 PNISQAAKN
-729 NLFGNNTKPN
+729 NLFGNATKPQSS
-739 PTKSS
+739 KGS
-744 NLFGNPTQTKT
+744 NLFGNTSQIKNDNANQGKKNPPTNNLFGNTSMNASTKK
-755 DATPAAKKAQST
+755 PQVKNNLFGNPQPNNMQKST
-767 NLFGNPTPAN
+767 NLFGNTP
-777 KKPAAT
+777 
-783 NQQKNNLFGTPNQ
+783 
-796 ANINKGTNLFGNTNT
+796 
-811 NTNTNKTQNTPKTTQ
+811 TNK
-826 APQNQNQNQKKDL
+826 NQNNQQNQKKDL
-839 SVSLKIDPK
+839 NINLKIDPK
-848 EGNITG
+848 DGNITG
-854 INVKGNIDP
+854 VNVQGNIDP

-884 SGAQKAGNFMNQM
+884 SGAQKVGNFLSQLNNSGNS
-897 NNNNNNTD
+897 NNNSGD
-905 NKPKKTSVS
+905 NKQTKKANSS
-914 TLANLFGP
+914 TLANLFG

>member
-1 MCAYKKDY
+1 MSAYKKDY

-184 YSSKREH
+184 YSSKRDH

-201 DLERTMVV
+201 ELERTMVV

-221 FNKIKQYLRESN
+221 YNKIKQYLRESN

-283 DTVGEKIT
+283 ETVGEKIT

-476 EFNKTRSLFKDLA
+476 EFNKTRNLFKDLA

-515 KSFQNQGMNDQNNM
+515 KSFQNQGMNGPNGP
-529 NNQNNNFPFKENK
+529 NNQNNNNFTFKENK
-542 DISFFKASKEKDRD
+542 DISFFKSNKDKD

-579 NLREYI
+579 SLREYI

-608 ISKNPEICEDLEED
+608 LSKNPEICQDLEED

-634 ASKKLK
+634 AQKKLK
-640 KINKAIGLDEQIAKF
+640 KINKAISLDDQIAKY
-655 FKEDNIKSIETIL
+655 FKEDANKTIENIL
-668 VAQGIDSR
+668 VSQGINSQ
-676 ANKEKEEQEK
+676 AIKEKEEQEK

-691 AKKPKININDIGQP
+691 AKKPKTNINEIGLP
-705 PKKEMPPEKTTTNPK
+705 PKKDNLSEKNINNPK
-720 PNISQSTKN
+720 PNISQAAKN
-729 NLFGNNTKPN
+729 NLFGNATKPQSS
-739 PTKSS
+739 KGS
-744 NLFGNPTQTKT
+744 NLFGNTSQIKNDNANQGKKNPPTNNLFGNTSMNASTKK
-755 DATPAAKKAQST
+755 PQVKNNLFGNPQPNNMQKST
-767 NLFGNPTPAN
+767 NLFGNTP
-777 KKPAAT
+777 
-783 NQQKNNLFGTPNQ
+783 
-796 ANINKGTNLFGNTNT
+796 
-811 NTNTNKTQNTPKTTQ
+811 TNK
-826 APQNQNQNQKKDL
+826 NQNNQQNQKKDL
-839 SVSLKIDPK
+839 NINLKIDPK
-848 EGNITG
+848 DGNITG
-854 INVKGNIDP
+854 VNVQGNIDP

-884 SGAQKAGNFMNQM
+884 SGAQKVGNFLSQLNNSGNS
-897 NNNNNNTD
+897 NNNSGD
-905 NKPKKTSVS
+905 NKQTKKANSS
-914 TLANLFGP
+914 TLANLFG

>member
-1 MCAYKKDY
+1 MSGYKKDY
-9 TMSDDKVYSKFGKI
+9 TMSDDKVYTKFGKI
-23 VTMLDDLQTTGC
+23 VSMLDDLQTTGC

-55 GKDSLINGLFGYT
+55 GKDSLINCLFGYT
-68 FLPPNCKSKRQMEI
+68 FLPANCKSKRQMEI
-82 RFMHSIED
+82 RFMHSLED
-90 VSPMV
+90 VSPMI
-95 QVDELNKKFTHFP
+95 QIDELNKKFTHFP

-118 NGMNDSNQGSAI
+118 NGTNDSNQGMSI
-130 RMTLTSNTSA
+130 RMTLTSNSSA
-140 DLYVISTC
+140 DIYVISTC
-148 EQDAGNTYDST
+148 EQDTGNTSANS

-184 YSSKREH
+184 FNQKREH
-191 WFDLIRNYDP
+191 WFNLIRNYDP
-201 DLERTMVV
+201 ELERTMVV
-209 FTKCDILPNNFN
+209 FTKCDTLPSNFN
-221 FNKIKQYLRESN
+221 FNKIKQFLRESN

-246 TNFSSHMEPSDQVR
+246 TNYMPHMEPADQVR

-268 HKTFGYLSINDFFTL
+268 HKTFGYLSINDYFTL

-291 KWIYETNE
+291 KWIYETND

-319 SELDKFGKDFLDFS
+319 SELEKFGKDFLDFS

-361 IEEYNLSNFRL
+361 VEEYNLSNVKI
-372 NKLYFE
+372 NKLYVD
-378 FLTNYTDY
+378 FLGNYTDY

-396 IIEAIQK
+396 IVEAIQK
-403 TEGYGLSGFP
+403 TEGCGLSGFP

-453 RYFARF
+453 KFFARF
-459 PKALNSIEELI
+459 PKALTPIEELI

-476 EFNKTRSLFKDLA
+476 EFNKTKGLFNDLA

-500 LSKEYKTLIQDSLMK
+500 LSKEYKTLIQDSLLK
-515 KSFQNQGMNDQNNM
+515 KSFQNQGMNGPNGP
-529 NNQNNNFPFKENK
+529 NNQNNNNFTFKENK
-542 DISFFKASKEKDRD
+542 DISFFKSNKDKD

-579 NLREYI
+579 SLREYI

-608 ISKNPEICEDLEED
+608 LSKNPEICQDLEED

-634 ASKKLK
+634 AQKKLK
-640 KINKAIGLDEQIAKF
+640 KINKAISLDDQIAKY
-655 FKEDNIKSIETIL
+655 FKEDANKTIENIL
-668 VAQGIDSR
+668 VSQGINSQ
-676 ANKEKEEQEK
+676 AIKEKEEQEK

-691 AKKPKININDIGQP
+691 AKKPKTNINEIGLP
-705 PKKEMPPEKTTTNPK
+705 PKKDNLSEKNINNPK
-720 PNISQSTKN
+720 PNISQAAKN
-729 NLFGNNTKPN
+729 NLFGNAPKPQSS
-739 PTKSS
+739 KGS
-744 NLFGNPTQTKT
+744 NLFGNTSQIKNDNANQGKKNPPTNNLFGNTSMNASTKK
-755 DATPAAKKAQST
+755 PQVKNNLFGNPQPNNMQKST
-767 NLFGNPTPAN
+767 NLFGNTP
-777 KKPAAT
+777 
-783 NQQKNNLFGTPNQ
+783 
-796 ANINKGTNLFGNTNT
+796 
-811 NTNTNKTQNTPKTTQ
+811 TNK
-826 APQNQNQNQKKDL
+826 NQNNQQNQKKDL
-839 SVSLKIDPK
+839 NINLKIDPK
-848 EGNITG
+848 DGNITG
-854 INVKGNIDP
+854 VNVQGNIDP

-884 SGAQKAGNFMNQM
+884 SGAQKVGNFLSLV
-897 NNNNNNTD
+897 
-905 NKPKKTSVS
+905 K
-914 TLANLFGP
+914 
-922 SKK
+922 

>member
-1 MCAYKKDY
+1 
-9 TMSDDKVYSKFGKI
+9 MSDDKVYTKFGKI
-23 VTMLDDLQTTGC
+23 VSMLDDLQSTGC

-55 GKDSLINGLFGYT
+55 GKDSLINCLFGYT
-68 FLPPNCKSKRQMEI
+68 FLPANCKSKRQMEI
-82 RFMHSIED
+82 RFMHSLED

-118 NGMNDSNQGSAI
+118 NGTNDSNQGISI
-130 RMTLTSNTSA
+130 RMTLTSNSSA

-148 EQDAGNTYDST
+148 QQDTGNSYANT

-178 IYLNDD
+178 VYLNDD
-184 YSSKREH
+184 FKQKREH
-191 WFDLIRNYDP
+191 WFNLIRNYDP

-209 FTKCDILPNNFN
+209 FTKCDVLPNNFN
-221 FNKIKQYLRESN
+221 YNKIKQYLRESN
-233 DIFSPKYGFVCVK
+233 DIFSPKYRFVCVK
-246 TNFSSHMEPSDQVR
+246 TNYMAHMEPSDQVR

-268 HKTFGYLSINDFFTL
+268 HKTFGYLSINDYFTL

-291 KWIYETNE
+291 KWIYDTND
-299 FKKTMVYAYSKMQDR
+299 FKKTIVYAYSKMQDR

-319 SELDKFGKDFLDFS
+319 SELEKFGKDFLDFS

-361 IEEYNLSNFRL
+361 VEEYNLSNVKI
-372 NKLYFE
+372 NKLYVD
-378 FLTNYTDY
+378 FLGQYTDY
-386 KPSISFKNEK
+386 KPSISFKNDK
-396 IIEAIQK
+396 IVEAIQK
-403 TEGYGLSGFP
+403 TEGVGLSGFP

-418 YSLLED
+418 YSLLEE

-453 RYFARF
+453 KFFARF
-459 PKALNSIEELI
+459 PKALNPIEELI

-476 EFNKTRSLFKDLA
+476 EFNKTKDLFNDLA

-500 LSKEYKTLIQDSLMK
+500 LSKEYKTLIQDSLLK
-515 KSFQNQGMNDQNNM
+515 KSFQNQGNVNQ
-529 NNQNNNFPFKENK
+529 NNQNNNFNNNNFDFKENK
-542 DISFFKASKEKDRD
+542 DISFFKSAKDKD

-579 NLREYI
+579 SLREYI

-608 ISKNPEICEDLEED
+608 ISKNPEICQDLEED
-622 QDVAQKRVYYID
+622 QDVAQKRIYYID
-634 ASKKLK
+634 AQKKLK

-668 VAQGIDSR
+668 VSQGINSQ
-676 ANKEKEEQEK
+676 AIKEKEEQEK
-686 EKEKN
+686 EKEKEKN
-691 AKKPKININDIGQP
+691 AKKPKTNINELGLP
-705 PKKEMPPEKTTTNPK
+705 PKKDNLSEKNINNPK
-720 PNISQSTKN
+720 PNISQAAKN
-729 NLFGNNTKPN
+729 NLFGNAPKAQNV
-739 PTKSS
+739 KSS
-744 NLFGNPTQTKT
+744 NLFGNPTQVKNEN
-755 DATPAAKKAQST
+755 ANQPKKNPPPNT
-767 NLFGNPTPAN
+767 NLFGNPNTNAN
-777 KKPAAT
+777 QKKPPV
-783 NQQKNNLFGTPNQ
+783 KNNLFGTPNQ
-796 ANINKGTNLFGNTNT
+796 SNNMSKSTNLFGTTPVNNNNNNNK
-811 NTNTNKTQNTPKTTQ
+811 NTNTNKNTPKTVQ
-826 APQNQNQNQKKDL
+826 QNQKNDL
-839 SVSLKIDPK
+839 NVSLKIDPK

-854 INVKGNIDP
+854 INVQGNIDP

-872 NKQYMPSGQQML
+872 NKQYMPSAQQML
-884 SGAQKAGNFMNQM
+884 SGATKTANFLNQV
-897 NNNNNNTD
+897 NNNNNAGD
-905 NKPKKTSVS
+905 NKTKKANSS
-914 TLANLFGP
+914 TLANLFG

>member
-1 MCAYKKDY
+1 
-9 TMSDDKVYSKFGKI
+9 MSDDKVYTKFGKI
-23 VTMLDDLQTTGC
+23 VSMLDDLQSTGC

-55 GKDSLINGLFGYT
+55 GKDSLINCLFGYT
-68 FLPPNCKSKRQMEI
+68 FLPANCKSKRQMEI
-82 RFMHSIED
+82 RFMHSLED

-118 NGMNDSNQGSAI
+118 NGTNDSNQGISI
-130 RMTLTSNTSA
+130 RMTLTSNSSA

-148 EQDAGNTYDST
+148 QQDTGNSYANT

-178 IYLNDD
+178 VYLNDD
-184 YSSKREH
+184 FKQKREH
-191 WFDLIRNYDP
+191 WFNLIRNYDP

-209 FTKCDILPNNFN
+209 FTKCDVLPNNFN

-246 TNFSSHMEPSDQVR
+246 TNYMAHMEPSDQVR

-268 HKTFGYLSINDFFTL
+268 HKTFGYLSINDYFTL

-291 KWIYETNE
+291 KWIYETND
-299 FKKTMVYAYSKMQDR
+299 FKKTIVYAYSKMQDR

-319 SELDKFGKDFLDFS
+319 SELEKFGKDFLDFS

-361 IEEYNLSNFRL
+361 VEEYNLSNVKI
-372 NKLYFE
+372 NKLYVD
-378 FLTNYTDY
+378 FLGQYTDY
-386 KPSISFKNEK
+386 KPSISFKNDK
-396 IIEAIQK
+396 IVEAIQK
-403 TEGYGLSGFP
+403 TEGVGLSGFP

-418 YSLLED
+418 YSLLEE

-453 RYFARF
+453 KFFARF
-459 PKALNSIEELI
+459 PKALNPIEELI

-476 EFNKTRSLFKDLA
+476 EFNKTKDLFNDLA

-500 LSKEYKTLIQDSLMK
+500 LSKEYKTLIQDSLLK
-515 KSFQNQGMNDQNNM
+515 KSFQNQTNNNQ
-529 NNQNNNFPFKENK
+529 NNQNNNNNNNFAFKENK
-542 DISFFKASKEKDRD
+542 DISFFKSAKDKD

-579 NLREYI
+579 SLREYI

-608 ISKNPEICEDLEED
+608 ISKNPEICQDLEED
-622 QDVAQKRVYYID
+622 QDVAQKRIYYID
-634 ASKKLK
+634 AQKKLK

-668 VAQGIDSR
+668 VSQGINSQ
-676 ANKEKEEQEK
+676 AIKEKEEQEK
-686 EKEKN
+686 EKEKEKN
-691 AKKPKININDIGQP
+691 AKKPKTNINELGLP
-705 PKKEMPPEKTTTNPK
+705 PKKDNLSEKNINNPK
-720 PNISQSTKN
+720 PNISQAAKN
-729 NLFGNNTKPN
+729 NLFGNAPKTQNV
-739 PTKSS
+739 KSS
-744 NLFGNPTQTKT
+744 NLFGNPTQVKNEN
-755 DATPAAKKAQST
+755 ANQPKKNPPPNT
-767 NLFGNPTPAN
+767 NLFGNPNTN
-777 KKPAAT
+777 TNQKKPPV
-783 NQQKNNLFGTPNQ
+783 KNNLFGTPNQ
-796 ANINKGTNLFGNTNT
+796 SNNMNKSTNLFGTTPVNNNNKNTG
-811 NTNTNKTQNTPKTTQ
+811 NTNKNTPKTVQ
-826 APQNQNQNQKKDL
+826 QNQKNDL
-839 SVSLKIDPK
+839 NVSLKIDPK

-854 INVKGNIDP
+854 INVQGNIDP

-872 NKQYMPSGQQML
+872 NKQYMPSAQQML
-884 SGAQKAGNFMNQM
+884 SGATKTANFLNQVNNS
-897 NNNNNNTD
+897 NNNAGD
-905 NKPKKTSVS
+905 NKTKKANSS
-914 TLANLFGP
+914 TLANLFG